1 VVKSS
6 FNRLQIKMKYRDF
19 SDTGW
24 KTSEIGLGCW
34 AIGSEWGEVS
44 PKDAREVLKTSLDN
58 GVNFF
63 DTADVYGDGR
73 SEKFVGE
80 LINSTSEKIFVAT
93 KSGRRLN
100 PHTPEGYNFKNIE
113 KFIDRSLINLRV
125 DCIDLLQ
132 LHCPPSEICPKKET
146 YEMMDEF
153 AKLGKIAN
161 YGVSVEKVSEAMDA
175 IQFPNVKSIQII
187 FNIFRQKPAEIFFKE
202 AAKRDVGIIAR
213 VPLASGLLTG
223 KMNLRSK
230 FPSNDHRNYNINGD
244 AFDVG
249 ETFSGVGF
257 KTGLE
262 AVERLKSLIPDN
274 YSLADLAL
282 KWILMHDEVSV
293 VIPGAKNKSQALMN
307 LKASD
312 LKEISSLLPAI
323 NAVYDDLIKADI
335 HSRW

>member
-1 VVKSS
+1 
-6 FNRLQIKMKYRDF
+6 MKYRSF
-19 SDTGW
+19 STTGW

-44 PKDAREVLKTSLDN
+44 PKDAREVLRASLDN

-80 LINSTSEKIFVAT
+80 LIKSTSEKIFVAT
-93 KSGRRLN
+93 KTGRRLN
-100 PHTPEGYNFKNIE
+100 PHNAEGYNLKNIE
-113 KFIDRSLINLRV
+113 KFIDRSLINLGV
-125 DCIDLLQ
+125 ECIDLIQ

-146 YEMMDEF
+146 YEMLDELV
-153 AKLGKIAN
+153 KIGKIAN

-175 IQFPNVKSIQII
+175 IQFKNVKSIQII
-187 FNIFRQKPAEIFFKE
+187 FNIFRQKPAEKFFKE
-202 AAKRDVGIIAR
+202 AAKSEVAIIAR

-223 KMNLRSK
+223 KMSSESK
-230 FPSNDHRNYNINGD
+230 FPKNDHRNYNIKGE

-249 ETFSGVGF
+249 ETFSGVDF
-257 KTGLE
+257 EKGLE
-262 AVERLKSLIPDN
+262 AVQRLKALTPEN

-293 VIPGAKNKSQALMN
+293 VIPGAKNKKQALMN
-307 LKASD
+307 LNASD
-312 LKEISSLLPAI
+312 LDEISSLLPSI
-323 NAVYDDLIKADI
+323 NSIYDELIKPGV